1 MSAPDGTGAARRA
14 RGPAG
19 GAGTTA
25 AASAPAEE
33 PAAGP
38 ATGPAEEP
46 ASAPAT
52 GPAAPPAVWD
62 AVVVGGGIAG
72 LAAAWELTRAGLR
85 PLLVEARGYT
95 GGLVAGARI
104 AGVRMDLGAE
114 GFVLRGRA
122 VSEAAEALG
131 LEIVGPSGGG
141 ARLLLPPL
149 PDGEGPGGG
158 GGSPADAPGSAAAG
172 AADRRD
178 HSLAPDRHGS
188 GRRAPGGHASDR
200 IAAAPGGPWRLHRFP
215 RDSFLGI
222 PADPTAPDV
231 VEVLGQAGARRAAAD
246 ADLPGRTGTGPDEA
260 ADLASF
266 VTARMGPVVLDR
278 LVRPI
283 VAGIHAAD
291 PHTLAADTVAPGLR
305 EATARLGSLQA
316 AVGELLRRRRARS
329 GGRSVDVTTRG
340 GLVRLTD
347 ALRDAIEADGGSV
360 RTRTGAQSLRPVD
373 PAGGPD
379 RSGGPG
385 GPDGPDGPDG
395 GGAGP
400 TGTPAAD
407 FGAPAARWELTLA
420 PTGRGPA
427 PSDEPVAVGPAERVR
442 TDRLVLACS
451 APAAA
456 RLLAGAGVKADPNA
470 PVGSPIARFILVA
483 RAPGLAGAPVG
494 SGLLVAPPAAGRVA
508 PVRAKALSHLSVK
521 WPWIGRELRA
531 LHGEDVH
538 ALRLSYGRP
547 GEPRPEVTLDDAL
560 ADVEALTGARI
571 APDDVI
577 DHMLVRWDGTL
588 PPVDADRRERA
599 AALVER
605 VESLPGLALTGAW
618 VAGTGIAAV
627 VEHARS
633 RAGRLAGGGSAEGAG
648 DAKNAGTGHGRE
660 HA

>member
-1 MSAPDGTGAARRA
+1 MSAPDGTGIARRA
-14 RGPAG
+14 RRTAG
-19 GAGTTA
+19 GAGPTA
-25 AASAPAEE
+25 AAPGLATGSAP
-33 PAAGP
+33 
-38 ATGPAEEP
+38 
-46 ASAPAT
+46 
-52 GPAAPPAVWD
+52 PPAVWD

-149 PDGEGPGGG
+149 PDGEGLGGG
-158 GGSPADAPGSAAAG
+158 GGSPADA
-172 AADRRD
+172 
-178 HSLAPDRHGS
+178 L
-188 GRRAPGGHASDR
+188 GGHASDR
-200 IAAAPGGPWRLHRFP
+200 IAGAPGGSGGPWRLHRFP

-231 VEVLGQAGARRAAAD
+231 AEVLGQAGARRAAAD

-266 VTARMGPVVLDR
+266 VTARMGPAVLDR

-291 PHTLAADTVAPGLR
+291 PRALAADTVAPGLR

-347 ALRDAIEADGGSV
+347 ALRDAVEADGGSV

-373 PAGGPD
+373 PAGGPGGPGG
-379 RSGGPG
+379 SGGPG
-385 GPDGPDGPDG
+385 GPGGPGG

-420 PTGRGPA
+420 PTGRGPT

-456 RLLAGAGVKADPNA
+456 RLLAGAGVEADPNA
-470 PVGSPIARFILVA
+470 PVGSPIARFMLVV

-494 SGLLVAPPAAGRVA
+494 SGLLVAPPAAGRAA

-547 GEPRPEVTLDDAL
+547 GEPRPEVTLDDVL

-633 RAGRLAGGGSAEGAG
+633 RAGRLAGGAG
-648 DAKNAGTGHGRE
+648 DDADRKGRRS
-660 HA
+660 

>member
-25 AASAPAEE
+25 PAPAAVPATRPAAE
-33 PAAGP
+33 PAAVP
-38 ATGPAEEP
+38 ATGA
-46 ASAPAT
+46 AP
-52 GPAAPPAVWD
+52 PPAVWD

-158 GGSPADAPGSAAAG
+158 GGSPADA
-172 AADRRD
+172 
-178 HSLAPDRHGS
+178 L
-188 GRRAPGGHASDR
+188 GGHASDR
-200 IAAAPGGPWRLHRFP
+200 IAGVPGVPGAPGGSGGPWRLHRFP

-231 VEVLGQAGARRAAAD
+231 AEVLGQAGARRAAAD

-266 VTARMGPVVLDR
+266 VTARMGPAVLDR

-291 PHTLAADTVAPGLR
+291 PRALAADTVAPGLR

-347 ALRDAIEADGGSV
+347 ALRNAVEADGGSV

-379 RSGGPG
+379 GPDGPGGSG
-385 GPDGPDGPDG
+385 GPDGPDGPGGSGGPGGPGG

-407 FGAPAARWELTLA
+407 FGAPAARWELTLT
-420 PTGRGPA
+420 PTGRGPT

-456 RLLAGAGVKADPNA
+456 RLLAGAGVEADPNA

-494 SGLLVAPPAAGRVA
+494 SGLLVAPPAAGRAA

-633 RAGRLAGGGSAEGAG
+633 RAGRLAGAGSAEGAG

-660 HA
+660 RA

>member
-14 RGPAG
+14 RGPAS
-19 GAGTTA
+19 GAGTA
-25 AASAPAEE
+25 AA
-33 PAAGP
+33 
-38 ATGPAEEP
+38 ATPV
-46 ASAPAT
+46 PAT

-149 PDGEGPGGG
+149 PGGEGPGGG

-172 AADRRD
+172 AADHDR
-178 HSLAPDRHGS
+178 AP
-188 GRRAPGGHASDR
+188 GRRAPDR
-200 IAAAPGGPWRLHRFP
+200 RGPGGPWRLHRFP

-266 VTARMGPVVLDR
+266 VTARMGPAVLDR

-291 PHTLAADTVAPGLR
+291 PRALAADTVAPGLR

-329 GGRSVDVTTRG
+329 GGRSADVTTRG
-340 GLVRLTD
+340 GLVRFTD
-347 ALRDAIEADGGSV
+347 ALRAAVETDGGSV

-379 RSGGPG
+379 GPG
-385 GPDGPDGPDG
+385 G

-451 APAAA
+451 ALAAA
-456 RLLAGAGVKADPNA
+456 RLLAGAGVEADPNA

-494 SGLLVAPPAAGRVA
+494 SGLLVAPPAAGRAA

-633 RAGRLAGGGSAEGAG
+633 RAGRLAGGAG
-648 DAKNAGTGHGRE
+648 DEADRGEGRT
-660 HA
+660 

>member
-14 RGPAG
+14 QGPAG
-19 GAGTTA
+19 GAGPTA
-25 AASAPAEE
+25 AAPG

-38 ATGPAEEP
+38 A
-46 ASAPAT
+46 AS
-52 GPAAPPAVWD
+52 PAVWD

-149 PDGEGPGGG
+149 PDGEGPGGEGSG
-158 GGSPADAPGSAAAG
+158 GGCGSPADAPDRIAAAG
-172 AADRRD
+172 AADHDR
-178 HSLAPDRHGS
+178 APDRHGS
-188 GRRAPGGHASDR
+188 GCRAPDRIGADRIAGAPGGS
-200 IAAAPGGPWRLHRFP
+200 GGPWRLHRFP

-231 VEVLGQAGARRAAAD
+231 AEVLGQAGARRAAAD

-266 VTARMGPVVLDR
+266 VTARMGPAVLDR

-291 PHTLAADTVAPGLR
+291 PRALAADTVAPGLR

-347 ALRDAIEADGGSV
+347 ALRNAVEADGGSV

-379 RSGGPG
+379 GPG
-385 GPDGPDGPDG
+385 GS
-395 GGAGP
+395 GAGP
-400 TGTPAAD
+400 IE
-407 FGAPAARWELTLA
+407 APTARWELTLA
-420 PTGRGPA
+420 PTGRGPT

-456 RLLAGAGVKADPNA
+456 RLLAGAGVEADPNA
-470 PVGSPIARFILVA
+470 PVGSPIARFILVT

-494 SGLLVAPPAAGRVA
+494 SGLLVAPPAAGRAA

-560 ADVEALTGARI
+560 ADVEALTGVRI
-571 APDDVI
+571 APDDVV

-588 PPVDADRRERA
+588 PPVDAAYRERA

-605 VESLPGLALTGAW
+605 AESLPGLGLTGAW

-633 RAGRLAGGGSAEGAG
+633 RAGRLAGAGSAEGAG
-648 DAKNAGTGHGRE
+648 TGRGRGR
-660 HA
+660 A

>member
-19 GAGTTA
+19 GAGTTT

-38 ATGPAEEP
+38 AAEP
-46 ASAPAT
+46 TT

-347 ALRDAIEADGGSV
+347 ALRDAVEADGGSV

-379 RSGGPG
+379 GPDGPGGSGGPG
-385 GPDGPDGPDG
+385 GPGG

-456 RLLAGAGVKADPNA
+456 RLLAGAGVEADPNA

-494 SGLLVAPPAAGRVA
+494 SGLLVAPPAAGRTA

-588 PPVDADRRERA
+588 PPVDAARRERA

-633 RAGRLAGGGSAEGAG
+633 RAGRLADGGSAEGAG

-660 HA
+660 RA

>member
-14 RGPAG
+14 RRPAG

-25 AASAPAEE
+25 AAPA
-33 PAAGP
+33 P
-38 ATGPAEEP
+38 ATGPA
-46 ASAPAT
+46 T
-52 GPAAPPAVWD
+52 VLAAPPAVWD

-158 GGSPADAPGSAAAG
+158 GGNPADAPGSAAAG

-266 VTARMGPVVLDR
+266 VTARMGPAVLDR

-400 TGTPAAD
+400 I
-407 FGAPAARWELTLA
+407 GASAARWELTLA
-420 PTGRGPA
+420 PTGRGPT

-456 RLLAGAGVKADPNA
+456 RLLAGAGVEADPNA

-494 SGLLVAPPAAGRVA
+494 SGLLVAPPAAGRAA

-531 LHGEDVH
+531 LHGEDAH

-547 GEPRPEVTLDDAL
+547 GEPRPEVTLDDVL

-588 PPVDADRRERA
+588 PPVDAARRERA

-633 RAGRLAGGGSAEGAG
+633 RAGRLAGAGSAEGAG

-660 HA
+660 RA

>member
-33 PAAGP
+33 PASAT
-38 ATGPAEEP
+38 ATGPAG
-46 ASAPAT
+46 PAT

-95 GGLVAGARI
+95 GGLVAGTRI

-149 PDGEGPGGG
+149 PDGEGPGGE

-188 GRRAPGGHASDR
+188 GRRAPDGHASGR
-200 IAAAPGGPWRLHRFP
+200 IAATPDGPWRLHRFP

-266 VTARMGPVVLDR
+266 VTARMGPAVLDR

-373 PAGGPD
+373 PAGGPGG
-379 RSGGPG
+379 SGGPG

-400 TGTPAAD
+400 TGAPAAD

-456 RLLAGAGVKADPNA
+456 RLLAGAGVEADPNA

-494 SGLLVAPPAAGRVA
+494 SGLLVAPPAAGRTA

-588 PPVDADRRERA
+588 PPVDAARRERA

-633 RAGRLAGGGSAEGAG
+633 RAGRLAGAGSAEGAG

-660 HA
+660 RA

>member
-14 RGPAG
+14 RRPAG

-25 AASAPAEE
+25 AAPG
-33 PAAGP
+33 PAA
-38 ATGPAEEP
+38 
-46 ASAPAT
+46 

-149 PDGEGPGGG
+149 PGGEGPGGG
-158 GGSPADAPGSAAAG
+158 VGSPADAPGSAAAG
-172 AADRRD
+172 AADHDR
-178 HSLAPDRHGS
+178 APDRRG
-188 GRRAPGGHASDR
+188 PGGHGS
-200 IAAAPGGPWRLHRFP
+200 GGPWRLHRFP

-246 ADLPGRTGTGPDEA
+246 ADLPGRTGTGLDEA

-266 VTARMGPVVLDR
+266 VTARMGPAVLDR

-283 VAGIHAAD
+283 IAGIHAAD
-291 PHTLAADTVAPGLR
+291 PRALAADTVAPGLR
-305 EATARLGSLQA
+305 EVTARLGSLQA

-329 GGRSVDVTTRG
+329 GGRSADVTTRG

-347 ALRDAIEADGGSV
+347 ALRAAVEADGGSV

-373 PAGGPD
+373 PAGGPGGPD
-379 RSGGPG
+379 GSGGPS
-385 GPDGPDGPDG
+385 GPDGPDGPGG

-400 TGTPAAD
+400 I
-407 FGAPAARWELTLA
+407 GAPAARWELTLA
-420 PTGRGPA
+420 PTGRGPT

-456 RLLAGAGVKADPNA
+456 RLLAGAGVEADPNA

-494 SGLLVAPPAAGRVA
+494 SGLLVAPPAAGRAA

-633 RAGRLAGGGSAEGAG
+633 RAGRLAGGAG
-648 DAKNAGTGHGRE
+648 DEADRGEGR
-660 HA
+660 A

>member
-1 MSAPDGTGAARRA
+1 MSAPDGTGAARPA
-14 RGPAG
+14 RGPAS

-25 AASAPAEE
+25 AV
-33 PAAGP
+33 
-38 ATGPAEEP
+38 
-46 ASAPAT
+46 PAT

-172 AADRRD
+172 AADHDR
-178 HSLAPDRHGS
+178 APDRHGS
-188 GRRAPGGHASDR
+188 GRRAPDRIGADR
-200 IAAAPGGPWRLHRFP
+200 IAAAPGGSGGPWRLHRFP

-246 ADLPGRTGTGPDEA
+246 ADLPGRAGTGPDEA

-266 VTARMGPVVLDR
+266 VTARMGPAVLDR

-291 PHTLAADTVAPGLR
+291 PRALAADTVAPGLR

-347 ALRDAIEADGGSV
+347 ALRNAVEADGGSV

-379 RSGGPG
+379 GPDGPGGSGGPG
-385 GPDGPDGPDG
+385 GPGG

-407 FGAPAARWELTLA
+407 FGTPAARWELTLA
-420 PTGRGPA
+420 PTGRGPT

-456 RLLAGAGVKADPNA
+456 RLLAGAGVEADPNA

-494 SGLLVAPPAAGRVA
+494 SGLLVAPPAAGRAA

-547 GEPRPEVTLDDAL
+547 GEPRPDVTLDDAL

-588 PPVDADRRERA
+588 PPVDAARRERA

-633 RAGRLAGGGSAEGAG
+633 RAGRLVGAAG
-648 DAKNAGTGHGRE
+648 DGADRGEGRT
-660 HA
+660 

>member
-1 MSAPDGTGAARRA
+1 MSAPDGTGIARRA

-25 AASAPAEE
+25 PAPA
-33 PAAGP
+33 AV
-38 ATGPAEEP
+38 
-46 ASAPAT
+46 PAT

-172 AADRRD
+172 AADHDR
-178 HSLAPDRHGS
+178 APDRHGS
-188 GRRAPGGHASDR
+188 GRRAPDRIGADR
-200 IAAAPGGPWRLHRFP
+200 IAAAPGGSGGPWRLHRFP

-231 VEVLGQAGARRAAAD
+231 AEVLGQAGARRAAAD

-266 VTARMGPVVLDR
+266 VTARMGPAVLDR

-291 PHTLAADTVAPGLR
+291 PRALAADTVAPGLR

-373 PAGGPD
+373 PAGGPGGPGG
-379 RSGGPG
+379 SGGPG
-385 GPDGPDGPDG
+385 GPGG

-420 PTGRGPA
+420 PTGRGPT

-456 RLLAGAGVKADPNA
+456 RLLAGAGVEADPNA

-494 SGLLVAPPAAGRVA
+494 SGLLVAPPAAGRAA

-633 RAGRLAGGGSAEGAG
+633 RAGRLAGAGSAEGAG

-660 HA
+660 RA

>member
-1 MSAPDGTGAARRA
+1 MSAPDGTGIARRA

-25 AASAPAEE
+25 PAPAAV
-33 PAAGP
+33 PAA
-38 ATGPAEEP
+38 
-46 ASAPAT
+46 

-149 PDGEGPGGG
+149 PGGEGPGGG
-158 GGSPADAPGSAAAG
+158 GGSPADAPGSAAAS
-172 AADRRD
+172 AAD
-178 HSLAPDRHGS
+178 HDRHGS
-188 GRRAPGGHASDR
+188 GRHAPDRIGADR
-200 IAAAPGGPWRLHRFP
+200 IAAAPGGSGGTWRLHRFP

-266 VTARMGPVVLDR
+266 VTARMGAAVLDR

-291 PHTLAADTVAPGLR
+291 PRTLAADTVAPGLR

-347 ALRDAIEADGGSV
+347 ALRNAVEADGGSV

-373 PAGGPD
+373 PAGGP
-379 RSGGPG
+379 GGPG
-385 GPDGPDGPDG
+385 G

-407 FGAPAARWELTLA
+407 FGTPAARWELTLA
-420 PTGRGPA
+420 PTGRGPT

-456 RLLAGAGVKADPNA
+456 RLLAGAGVEADPNA

-494 SGLLVAPPAAGRVA
+494 SGLLVAPPAAGRAA

-547 GEPRPEVTLDDAL
+547 GEPRPDVTLDDAL

-588 PPVDADRRERA
+588 PPVDAARRERA

-633 RAGRLAGGGSAEGAG
+633 RAGRLASAGSAEGAG
-648 DAKNAGTGHGRE
+648 DAKNAGTGRGRE
-660 HA
+660 RA

>member
-19 GAGTTA
+19 GAGTTT
-25 AASAPAEE
+25 AASAPTEE

-38 ATGPAEEP
+38 AAEPTTG
-46 ASAPAT
+46 SAP
-52 GPAAPPAVWD
+52 PPAVWD

-158 GGSPADAPGSAAAG
+158 GGSPADA
-172 AADRRD
+172 
-178 HSLAPDRHGS
+178 L
-188 GRRAPGGHASDR
+188 GGHASDR
-200 IAAAPGGPWRLHRFP
+200 IAGVPGVPGAPGGSGGPWRLHRFP

-266 VTARMGPVVLDR
+266 VTARMGAAVLDR

-291 PHTLAADTVAPGLR
+291 PRALAADTVAPGLR

-379 RSGGPG
+379 ESDGPGGSGGPG

-407 FGAPAARWELTLA
+407 FRAPAARWELTLA

-456 RLLAGAGVKADPNA
+456 RLLAGAGVEADPNA

-588 PPVDADRRERA
+588 PPVDAARRERA

-633 RAGRLAGGGSAEGAG
+633 RAGRLAGGAG
-648 DAKNAGTGHGRE
+648 DKADRGEGR
-660 HA
+660 A

>member
-14 RGPAG
+14 QRPAG

-25 AASAPAEE
+25 AAPG
-33 PAAGP
+33 PAA
-38 ATGPAEEP
+38 
-46 ASAPAT
+46 

-95 GGLVAGARI
+95 GGLVAGTRI

-149 PDGEGPGGG
+149 PGGEGPDGEGPGGG
-158 GGSPADAPGSAAAG
+158 VGSPADAPGSAAAG
-172 AADRRD
+172 AADHDR
-178 HSLAPDRHGS
+178 APDRHGS
-188 GRRAPGGHASDR
+188 S
-200 IAAAPGGPWRLHRFP
+200 GPWRLHRFP

-266 VTARMGPVVLDR
+266 VTARMGPAVLDR

-291 PHTLAADTVAPGLR
+291 PRALAADTVAPGLR
-305 EATARLGSLQA
+305 EATARLGSLQT

-329 GGRSVDVTTRG
+329 GGRSADVTTRG

-347 ALRDAIEADGGSV
+347 ALRAAVEADGGSV

-373 PAGGPD
+373 PAGGPGGPD

-385 GPDGPDGPDG
+385 GPDGPDGPSG
-395 GGAGP
+395 GGANP
-400 TGTPAAD
+400 I
-407 FGAPAARWELTLA
+407 GAPAARWELTLA
-420 PTGRGPA
+420 PTGRGPT

-456 RLLAGAGVKADPNA
+456 RLLAGAGVEADPNA

-494 SGLLVAPPAAGRVA
+494 SGLLVAPPAAGRAA

-571 APDDVI
+571 ASDDVI

-633 RAGRLAGGGSAEGAG
+633 RAGRLASGAG
-648 DAKNAGTGHGRE
+648 DKADRGEGRT
-660 HA
+660 

>member
-14 RGPAG
+14 QGPAG
-19 GAGTTA
+19 GAGPTA
-25 AASAPAEE
+25 PVPGLATGSAP
-33 PAAGP
+33 
-38 ATGPAEEP
+38 
-46 ASAPAT
+46 
-52 GPAAPPAVWD
+52 PPAVWD

-149 PDGEGPGGG
+149 PDDEGPGGG
-158 GGSPADAPGSAAAG
+158 GGSPADAPDSAAAG

-178 HSLAPDRHGS
+178 HSRAPDRIGADRIA
-188 GRRAPGGHASDR
+188 GAPGGS
-200 IAAAPGGPWRLHRFP
+200 GGPWRLHRFP

-231 VEVLGQAGARRAAAD
+231 AEVLGQAGARRAAAD

-266 VTARMGPVVLDR
+266 VTARMGPAVLDR

-291 PHTLAADTVAPGLR
+291 PRALAADTVAPGLR

-347 ALRDAIEADGGSV
+347 ALRDAVEADGGSV

-379 RSGGPG
+379 GPG
-385 GPDGPDGPDG
+385 G

-400 TGTPAAD
+400 IE
-407 FGAPAARWELTLA
+407 APAARWELTLA
-420 PTGRGPA
+420 PTGRGPT

-456 RLLAGAGVKADPNA
+456 RLLAGAGVEADPNA

-494 SGLLVAPPAAGRVA
+494 SGLLVAPPAAGRAA
-508 PVRAKALSHLSVK
+508 PMRAKALSHLSVK

-531 LHGEDVH
+531 RHGEDVH

-560 ADVEALTGARI
+560 ADVEALTGVRI
-571 APDDVI
+571 APDDVV

-588 PPVDADRRERA
+588 PPVDAAYRERA

-605 VESLPGLALTGAW
+605 AESLPGLGLTGAW

-633 RAGRLAGGGSAEGAG
+633 RAGRLAGAGSAEGAG
-648 DAKNAGTGHGRE
+648 TGRGRGR
-660 HA
+660 A

>member
-25 AASAPAEE
+25 AASAPTEE

-38 ATGPAEEP
+38 ATELAAEP
-46 ASAPAT
+46 TT
-52 GPAAPPAVWD
+52 GSAAPPAVWD

-158 GGSPADAPGSAAAG
+158 GGSPADAPGSATAG
-172 AADRRD
+172 AADHDR
-178 HSLAPDRHGS
+178 APDRHGS
-188 GRRAPGGHASDR
+188 GRRG
-200 IAAAPGGPWRLHRFP
+200 PGGPWRLHRFP

-266 VTARMGPVVLDR
+266 VTARMGPAVLDR

-291 PHTLAADTVAPGLR
+291 PRALAADTVAPGLR

-379 RSGGPG
+379 ESDGPDGSGGPG

-407 FGAPAARWELTLA
+407 FRAPAARWELTLA

-456 RLLAGAGVKADPNA
+456 RLLAGAGVEADPNA

-588 PPVDADRRERA
+588 PPVDAARRERA

-633 RAGRLAGGGSAEGAG
+633 RAGRLAGAGSAEGAG

-660 HA
+660 RA

>member
-19 GAGTTA
+19 GAGTTT
-25 AASAPAEE
+25 AASAPTEE

-38 ATGPAEEP
+38 ATELAAEP
-46 ASAPAT
+46 TT

-149 PDGEGPGGG
+149 PGGEGPGGG
-158 GGSPADAPGSAAAG
+158 GGSPADAPGSAASG
-172 AADRRD
+172 AADHDR
-178 HSLAPDRHGS
+178 APDRHGS
-188 GRRAPGGHASDR
+188 S
-200 IAAAPGGPWRLHRFP
+200 GPWRLHRFP

-231 VEVLGQAGARRAAAD
+231 VKVLGQAGARRAAAD

-266 VTARMGPVVLDR
+266 VTARMGPAVLDR

-291 PHTLAADTVAPGLR
+291 PRALAADTVAPGLR
-305 EATARLGSLQA
+305 EATARVGSLQA

-360 RTRTGAQSLRPVD
+360 RTRTGAQSLRPVN

-456 RLLAGAGVKADPNA
+456 RLLAGAGVEADPNT

-494 SGLLVAPPAAGRVA
+494 SGLLVAPPAAGRTA

-660 HA
+660 RA

>member
-14 RGPAG
+14 RRPAG
-19 GAGTTA
+19 GAGPTA
-25 AASAPAEE
+25 PAPGLATGSAP
-33 PAAGP
+33 
-38 ATGPAEEP
+38 
-46 ASAPAT
+46 
-52 GPAAPPAVWD
+52 PPAVWD

-158 GGSPADAPGSAAAG
+158 GGSPADAP
-172 AADRRD
+172 
-178 HSLAPDRHGS
+178 DRHGS
-188 GRRAPGGHASDR
+188 GCRAPDRIGADRIAGAPGGS
-200 IAAAPGGPWRLHRFP
+200 GGPWRLHRFP

-266 VTARMGPVVLDR
+266 VTARMGAAVLDR

-291 PHTLAADTVAPGLR
+291 PRALAADTVAPGLR

-347 ALRDAIEADGGSV
+347 ALRDAVEADGGSV

-373 PAGGPD
+373 PAGGPSGPD

-385 GPDGPDGPDG
+385 GPDGPDGPSG

-420 PTGRGPA
+420 PTGRGPT

-456 RLLAGAGVKADPNA
+456 RLLAGAGVEADPNA

-494 SGLLVAPPAAGRVA
+494 SGLLVAPPAAGRAA

-547 GEPRPEVTLDDAL
+547 GEPRPDVTLDDAL

-633 RAGRLAGGGSAEGAG
+633 RAGRLAGAGSAEGAG
-648 DAKNAGTGHGRE
+648 TGRGRGR
-660 HA
+660 A

>member
-38 ATGPAEEP
+38 ATELAAEPTAE
-46 ASAPAT
+46 PAT

-158 GGSPADAPGSAAAG
+158 GGSPADAPG
-172 AADRRD
+172 
-178 HSLAPDRHGS
+178 
-188 GRRAPGGHASDR
+188 
-200 IAAAPGGPWRLHRFP
+200 GPWRLHRFP

-266 VTARMGPVVLDR
+266 VTARMGPAVLDR

-291 PHTLAADTVAPGLR
+291 PRALAADTVAPGLR

-373 PAGGPD
+373 PAGGPGGPD
-379 RSGGPG
+379 GSSGPSGPG
-385 GPDGPDGPDG
+385 GPGGPDG

-400 TGTPAAD
+400 IGASAAD

-420 PTGRGPA
+420 PTGRGPT

-456 RLLAGAGVKADPNA
+456 RLLAGASVEADPNA

-494 SGLLVAPPAAGRVA
+494 SGLLVAPPAAGRTA

-588 PPVDADRRERA
+588 PPVDAARRERA

-633 RAGRLAGGGSAEGAG
+633 RAGRLAGAGSAEGAG
-648 DAKNAGTGHGRE
+648 NAKNAGTGHGRE
-660 HA
+660 RA

>member
-1 MSAPDGTGAARRA
+1 MSA
-14 RGPAG
+14 
-19 GAGTTA
+19 
-25 AASAPAEE
+25 AE
-33 PAAGP
+33 
-38 ATGPAEEP
+38 AE
-46 ASAPAT
+46 T
-52 GPAAPPAVWD
+52 WD
-62 AVVVGGGIAG
+62 AIVVGGGIAG

-149 PDGEGPGGG
+149 PDGEGPGDG
-158 GGSPADAPGSAAAG
+158 GGSPADA
-172 AADRRD
+172 
-178 HSLAPDRHGS
+178 L
-188 GRRAPGGHASDR
+188 GGHASDR
-200 IAAAPGGPWRLHRFP
+200 IAGAPGGSGGPWRLHRFP

-266 VTARMGPVVLDR
+266 VTARMGPAVLDR

-291 PHTLAADTVAPGLR
+291 PRALAADTVAPGLR

-360 RTRTGAQSLRPVD
+360 RTRTGAQSLRP
-373 PAGGPD
+373 AGSAG
-379 RSGGPG
+379 
-385 GPDGPDGPDG
+385 DG
-395 GGAGP
+395 
-400 TGTPAAD
+400 
-407 FGAPAARWELTLA
+407 AARWELTLA
-420 PTGRGPA
+420 PTGRGPT
-427 PSDEPVAVGPAERVR
+427 PSDEPVAVGPAQRVR
-442 TDRLVLACS
+442 TDRLILACS
-451 APAAA
+451 AGPAR
-456 RLLAGAGVKADPNA
+456 RLLAGAGVETDLSA

-494 SGLLVAPPAAGRVA
+494 SGLLVAPPAAGRAA

-588 PPVDADRRERA
+588 PPVDAARRERA

-660 HA
+660 RA

>member
-14 RGPAG
+14 RRPAG
-19 GAGTTA
+19 GAGPT
-25 AASAPAEE
+25 APA
-33 PAAGP
+33 PAAV
-38 ATGPAEEP
+38 
-46 ASAPAT
+46 
-52 GPAAPPAVWD
+52 PAAVPTAPPPAVWD

-149 PDGEGPGGG
+149 PGGEGPGGG

-172 AADRRD
+172 AAD
-178 HSLAPDRHGS
+178 HDRHGS
-188 GRRAPGGHASDR
+188 GRRAPDRIGADR
-200 IAAAPGGPWRLHRFP
+200 IAAAPGGSGGPWRLHRFP

-360 RTRTGAQSLRPVD
+360 RTRTGAQSLRPAD
-373 PAGGPD
+373 PA
-379 RSGGPG
+379 G
-385 GPDGPDGPDG
+385 GPDGPDGPGG

-400 TGTPAAD
+400 TGTPASD
-407 FGAPAARWELTLA
+407 FGTPAARWELILA
-420 PTGRGPA
+420 PTGRGPT

-456 RLLAGAGVKADPNA
+456 RLLAGAGVEADPNA

-494 SGLLVAPPAAGRVA
+494 SGLLVAPPAAGRTA

-588 PPVDADRRERA
+588 PPVDAARRERA

-633 RAGRLAGGGSAEGAG
+633 RAGRLAGAGSAEGAG

-660 HA
+660 RA

>member
-19 GAGTTA
+19 GAGTTT
-25 AASAPAEE
+25 AASAPTEE

-38 ATGPAEEP
+38 AAEPTTG
-46 ASAPAT
+46 SAP
-52 GPAAPPAVWD
+52 PPAVWD

-158 GGSPADAPGSAAAG
+158 GGSPADAPDSAAAG
-172 AADRRD
+172 AADHDR
-178 HSLAPDRHGS
+178 APDRHGS
-188 GRRAPGGHASDR
+188 GRRAPDRHASDR

-266 VTARMGPVVLDR
+266 VTARMGAAVLDR

-291 PHTLAADTVAPGLR
+291 PRTLAADTVAPGLR

-340 GLVRLTD
+340 GLVRFTD
-347 ALRDAIEADGGSV
+347 ALRAAVEAGGGSV
-360 RTRTGAQSLRPVD
+360 RTRTGAQSLRPAD
-373 PAGGPD
+373 PAGGPGGPD

-385 GPDGPDGPDG
+385 GSGGPDESDGPDGPDG
-395 GGAGP
+395 GSAGP

-456 RLLAGAGVKADPNA
+456 RLLAGAGVEADPNA

-494 SGLLVAPPAAGRVA
+494 SGLLVAPPAAGRTA

-588 PPVDADRRERA
+588 PPVDAARRERA

-605 VESLPGLALTGAW
+605 VESLPGLTLTGAW

-633 RAGRLAGGGSAEGAG
+633 RAGRLAGAGSAEGAG

-660 HA
+660 RA

>member
-25 AASAPAEE
+25 AASAPTEKPAAEE
-33 PAAGP
+33 P
-38 ATGPAEEP
+38 T
-46 ASAPAT
+46 T

-114 GFVLRGRA
+114 GFVLRGQA

-158 GGSPADAPGSAAAG
+158 GGSPADAPDSAASG
-172 AADRRD
+172 AADHDR
-178 HSLAPDRHGS
+178 APDRHGS

-246 ADLPGRTGTGPDEA
+246 ADLPGRTGTGPGEA

-266 VTARMGPVVLDR
+266 VTARMGAAVLDR

-291 PHTLAADTVAPGLR
+291 PRALAADTVAPGLR

-347 ALRDAIEADGGSV
+347 ALRDAVEADGGSV

-379 RSGGPG
+379 GPDGPGGSGGSGGPG
-385 GPDGPDGPDG
+385 GPGG

-420 PTGRGPA
+420 PTGRGPT

-451 APAAA
+451 ALAAA
-456 RLLAGAGVKADPNA
+456 RLLAGAGVEADPNA

-494 SGLLVAPPAAGRVA
+494 SGLLVAPPAAGRTA

-588 PPVDADRRERA
+588 PPVDAARRERT

-633 RAGRLAGGGSAEGAG
+633 RAGRLAGAGSAEGAG
-648 DAKNAGTGHGRE
+648 DAKNAGTGHGRGR
-660 HA
+660 A

>member
-1 MSAPDGTGAARRA
+1 MSAPDGTGIARRA

-25 AASAPAEE
+25 PAPAAV

-38 ATGPAEEP
+38 AP
-46 ASAPAT
+46 
-52 GPAAPPAVWD
+52 PPAVWD

-158 GGSPADAPGSAAAG
+158 GGSPADA
-172 AADRRD
+172 
-178 HSLAPDRHGS
+178 L
-188 GRRAPGGHASDR
+188 GGHASDR
-200 IAAAPGGPWRLHRFP
+200 IAGAPGGSGGPWRLHRFP

-266 VTARMGPVVLDR
+266 VTARMGPAVLDR

-291 PHTLAADTVAPGLR
+291 PRALAADTVAPGLR

-379 RSGGPG
+379 GPDGPGGPGGSGGPG
-385 GPDGPDGPDG
+385 GPGG

-407 FGAPAARWELTLA
+407 FGAPAARWELTLT
-420 PTGRGPA
+420 PTGRGPT

-456 RLLAGAGVKADPNA
+456 RLLAGAGVEADPNA
-470 PVGSPIARFILVA
+470 PVDSPIARFILVA

-494 SGLLVAPPAAGRVA
+494 SGLLVAPPAAGRAA

-521 WPWIGRELRA
+521 WPWIRRELRA

-633 RAGRLAGGGSAEGAG
+633 RAGRLAGAAG
-648 DAKNAGTGHGRE
+648 DGADRGEGRT
-660 HA
+660 

>member
-1 MSAPDGTGAARRA
+1 MSA
-14 RGPAG
+14 
-19 GAGTTA
+19 
-25 AASAPAEE
+25 AE
-33 PAAGP
+33 
-38 ATGPAEEP
+38 AE
-46 ASAPAT
+46 T
-52 GPAAPPAVWD
+52 WD
-62 AVVVGGGIAG
+62 AIVVGGGIAG

-158 GGSPADAPGSAAAG
+158 GGSPADA
-172 AADRRD
+172 
-178 HSLAPDRHGS
+178 L
-188 GRRAPGGHASDR
+188 GGHASDR
-200 IAAAPGGPWRLHRFP
+200 IAGAPGGSGGPWRLHRFP

-231 VEVLGQAGARRAAAD
+231 AEVLGQAGARRAAAD

-266 VTARMGPVVLDR
+266 VTARMGPAVLDR

-291 PHTLAADTVAPGLR
+291 PGALAADTVAPGLR
-305 EATARLGSLQA
+305 EATAHLGSLRA
-316 AVGELLRRRRARS
+316 AVGELLRRRRARWS
-329 GGRSVDVTTRG
+329 GRSMDATTRG

-347 ALRDAIEADGGSV
+347 ALRSAIEADGGSV
-360 RTRTGAQSLRPVD
+360 RTRTGAQGLRPAD
-373 PAGGPD
+373 SAG
-379 RSGGPG
+379 
-385 GPDGPDGPDG
+385 DG
-395 GGAGP
+395 
-400 TGTPAAD
+400 
-407 FGAPAARWELTLA
+407 AARWELTLA
-420 PTGRGPA
+420 PTGRGPT
-427 PSDEPVAVGPAERVR
+427 PSDEPVAVGPAQRVR
-442 TDRLVLACS
+442 TDRLILACS
-451 APAAA
+451 AGPAR
-456 RLLAGAGVKADPNA
+456 RLLAGAGVETDLSA
-470 PVGSPIARFILVA
+470 PVGSPIARFMLVV

-494 SGLLVAPPAAGRVA
+494 SGLLVAPPAAGRAA

-547 GEPRPEVTLDDAL
+547 GEPRPEVTLDDVL

-633 RAGRLAGGGSAEGAG
+633 RAGRLAGAGSAEGAG
-648 DAKNAGTGHGRE
+648 GAGDAGTGRGRGR
-660 HA
+660 A

>member
-1 MSAPDGTGAARRA
+1 M
-14 RGPAG
+14 GPA
-19 GAGTTA
+19 
-25 AASAPAEE
+25 
-33 PAAGP
+33 
-38 ATGPAEEP
+38 
-46 ASAPAT
+46 
-52 GPAAPPAVWD
+52 
-62 AVVVGGGIAG
+62 
-72 LAAAWELTRAGLR
+72 
-85 PLLVEARGYT
+85 
-95 GGLVAGARI
+95 
-104 AGVRMDLGAE
+104 
-114 GFVLRGRA
+114 
-122 VSEAAEALG
+122 
-131 LEIVGPSGGG
+131 
-141 ARLLLPPL
+141 
-149 PDGEGPGGG
+149 
-158 GGSPADAPGSAAAG
+158 
-172 AADRRD
+172 
-178 HSLAPDRHGS
+178 
-188 GRRAPGGHASDR
+188 
-200 IAAAPGGPWRLHRFP
+200 
-215 RDSFLGI
+215 
-222 PADPTAPDV
+222 
-231 VEVLGQAGARRAAAD
+231 
-246 ADLPGRTGTGPDEA
+246 
-260 ADLASF
+260 
-266 VTARMGPVVLDR
+266 VLDR

-291 PHTLAADTVAPGLR
+291 PRALAADTVAPGLR

-347 ALRDAIEADGGSV
+347 ALRNAVEADGGSV

-379 RSGGPG
+379 GPDGPGGSGGPG
-385 GPDGPDGPDG
+385 GPGG

-420 PTGRGPA
+420 PTGRGPT

-456 RLLAGAGVKADPNA
+456 RLLAGAGVEADPNA

-494 SGLLVAPPAAGRVA
+494 SGLLVAPPAAGRAA

-547 GEPRPEVTLDDAL
+547 GEPRPEVTLDDVL

-588 PPVDADRRERA
+588 PPVDAARRERA
-599 AALVER
+599 SALVER

-633 RAGRLAGGGSAEGAG
+633 RAGRLAGAGSAEGAG
-648 DAKNAGTGHGRE
+648 TGRGRGR
-660 HA
+660 A

>member
-1 MSAPDGTGAARRA
+1 MSAPDGTGIARRA

-25 AASAPAEE
+25 PAPA
-33 PAAGP
+33 AV
-38 ATGPAEEP
+38 
-46 ASAPAT
+46 PAT

-172 AADRRD
+172 AADHDR
-178 HSLAPDRHGS
+178 APDHRAP
-188 GRRAPGGHASDR
+188 GRRAPDR
-200 IAAAPGGPWRLHRFP
+200 IGADRITAAPGGSGGPWRLHRFP

-291 PHTLAADTVAPGLR
+291 PRALAADTVAPGLR

-373 PAGGPD
+373 PAGGP
-379 RSGGPG
+379 GGPG
-385 GPDGPDGPDG
+385 GPGG

-407 FGAPAARWELTLA
+407 FRAPAARWELTLT
-420 PTGRGPA
+420 PTGRGPT

-456 RLLAGAGVKADPNA
+456 RLLAGASVEADPNA

-494 SGLLVAPPAAGRVA
+494 SGLLVAPPAAGRAA

-633 RAGRLAGGGSAEGAG
+633 RAGRLAGGAG
-648 DAKNAGTGHGRE
+648 DDADRKGRRS
-660 HA
+660 